1 MAHPDRP
8 AGPDRYCI
16 PHCAPLLNRQSK
28 ISAACPGR
36 SLFDLRGH
44 LGYPRQAKANPAPF
58 PACPAREAIPHSQR
72 SETLVIQLVLAVVC
86 AIVVSAMCS
95 VFEAV
100 LYSLPVSN
108 VELMAKRH
116 PRRAAKMKQLKENID
131 RPITAILTLNTIANT
146 IGAAVAGASAVAV
159 FGDSSL
165 AWFSLLFT
173 LAILLFSEILPK
185 KIGVIYSRQ
194 LAPLITLPLHWMVR
208 ILSPVI
214 WLCQAITRLV
224 PDSGDANQVSAEE
237 LQTIAM
243 LSRRSGEIGAEQEKV
258 ITNILQLNHKSV
270 RDVMTPRTVTFSLDM
285 RTTIRQAIALA
296 DNWRMHSRVPV
307 YDGDKDNVVGMVLSR
322 EMFMAAAEN
331 RYDTRL
337 SEIMAPVHF
346 VPETAPLNRVF
357 IDFFERRQHLFV
369 AVDEYGSVT
378 GVISMED
385 IIEEIMGREIVDESD
400 TTRDMRELARI
411 RRKKLR
417 RQEGG
422 NSPS

>member
-1 MAHPDRP
+1 M
-8 AGPDRYCI
+8 
-16 PHCAPLLNRQSK
+16 
-28 ISAACPGR
+28 
-36 SLFDLRGH
+36 
-44 LGYPRQAKANPAPF
+44 
-58 PACPAREAIPHSQR
+58 
-72 SETLVIQLVLAVVC
+72 VIQLILAVGC
-86 AIVVSAMCS
+86 AIVISAMCS

-108 VELMAKRH
+108 VELMAKRY
-116 PRRAAKMKQLKENID
+116 PTRAAMMKQMKENID

-159 FGDSSL
+159 FGPSSL

-185 KIGVIYSRQ
+185 KVGVLYSRR

-208 ILSPVI
+208 ILAPVI
-214 WLCQAITRLV
+214 WLCQAVTRLV
-224 PDSGDANQVSAEE
+224 PESGDTNQVSAEE

-243 LSRRSGEIGAEQEKV
+243 LSRRSGEIGAEQEQV
-258 ITNILQLNHKSV
+258 ITNILQLNHRSV
-270 RDVMTPRTVTFSLDM
+270 RDVMTPRTVTFSMDKHV
-285 RTTIRQAIALA
+285 TIREAMTQA
-296 DNWRMHSRVPV
+296 DKWRMHSRVPV
-307 YDGDKDNVVGMVLSR
+307 YDGAKDNVVGMVLSR
-322 EMFMAAAEN
+322 EMFLAAAEN
-331 RYDTRL
+331 RYATRL
-337 SEIMAPVHF
+337 DEIMGPVHF

-411 RRKKLR
+411 RRRKLR
-417 RQEGG
+417 SQGAGDR
-422 NSPS
+422 